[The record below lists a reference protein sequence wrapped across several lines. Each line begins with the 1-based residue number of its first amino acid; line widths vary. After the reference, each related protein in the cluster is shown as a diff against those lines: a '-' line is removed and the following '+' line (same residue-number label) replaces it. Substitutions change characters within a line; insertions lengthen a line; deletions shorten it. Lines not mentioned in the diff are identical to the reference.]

1 MNGLK
6 INEQKKI
13 PLSATY
19 VWAKTKVLR
28 KILMKITSNTKFEKL
43 LAVPFDNRLNFN
55 HHISNI
61 CKTASNKLHALAR
74 VSYYMGQDKRGILFN
89 SI

>member
-1 MNGLK
+1 
-6 INEQKKI
+6 
-13 PLSATY
+13 
-19 VWAKTKVLR
+19 
-28 KILMKITSNTKFEKL
+28 MKITSNTKFKKP

-74 VSYYMGQDKRGILFN
+74 VLYYMGQDKRGILFN